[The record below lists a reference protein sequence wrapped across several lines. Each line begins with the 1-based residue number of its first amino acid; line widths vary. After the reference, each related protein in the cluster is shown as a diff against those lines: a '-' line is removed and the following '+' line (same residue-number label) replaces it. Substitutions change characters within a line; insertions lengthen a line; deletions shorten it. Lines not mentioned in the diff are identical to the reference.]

1 MPLTFILCHS
11 SSWLVHTANAH
22 STFELHLD
30 NVSQGVFDAS
40 GGPRV
45 YDSVLFHASGL
56 NDGPHEVVLTNV
68 AGRLSFDRLVASTG
82 LDPAPVLAPV
92 TSTSSALPSS
102 SAEQSSS
109 SSESPAPSN
118 TDESDPYGDWHDT
131 KGSGRG
137 VTSGT
142 VAGIVIAVLLLLALA
157 FLLCRRR
164 HKREQRHNSKQQW
177 DEDRPWHQRLFAKDK
192 GWRFV
197 HLADAPAMHADAGA
211 ARDKDALHFSSS
223 SFGSAA
229 GHLANLPETSPR
241 RSIAGFF
248 RTKSFRSNRSV
259 KYDAEA
265 PLPPLPR
272 GASASPDSDSG
283 SGQHHHLD
291 EKAYAHGLQ
300 REMSHPHGM
309 AREPSPNP
317 LYAALG
323 GQHSPLTQLQ
333 RSFSTSSGDRAAPPP
348 AIKVYRSQTP
358 DDDDQEEFGVL
369 DLRQHRSENEAR
381 QHPSQHLSYT
391 KARDSAYNA
400 SIRESA
406 YGNHRNRHT
415 ANSGPLGVREWYD
428 WFGLSTYG
436 DRASKQSAR
445 NADPWVVDGGAAP
458 VSYVPPVEAQRS
470 PRRRYFDKP
479 SFLHSK

>member
-1 MPLTFILCHS
+1 LFY
-11 SSWLVHTANAH
+11 TANAH

-102 SAEQSSS
+102 SAEQSST

-265 PLPPLPR
+265 PLPRFRVARAPAPTQTLVAASTTTSTRRRTRTGCSAKCPTHMGWHASRHPTPLCCPWR
-272 GASASPDSDSG
+272 TAQP
-283 SGQHHHLD
+283 
-291 EKAYAHGLQ
+291 AH
-300 REMSHPHGM
+300 
-309 AREPSPNP
+309 
-317 LYAALG
+317 
-323 GQHSPLTQLQ
+323 
-333 RSFSTSSGDRAAPPP
+333 AAP
-348 AIKVYRSQTP
+348 AQL
-358 DDDDQEEFGVL
+358 L
-369 DLRQHRSENEAR
+369 D
-381 QHPSQHLSYT
+381 
-391 KARDSAYNA
+391 
-400 SIRESA
+400 
-406 YGNHRNRHT
+406 
-415 ANSGPLGVREWYD
+415 
-428 WFGLSTYG
+428 
-436 DRASKQSAR
+436 
-445 NADPWVVDGGAAP
+445 
-458 VSYVPPVEAQRS
+458 
-470 PRRRYFDKP
+470 
-479 SFLHSK
+479 